1 MAEGAIK
8 PEIEGSLQNELVNT
22 TKEKHAQ
29 SVVNPQVDTN
39 SSRIQIIWTP
49 RFIISFALTL
59 ILGLSIASL
68 LTQGWLDGF
77 YSGLLIFQLYVIII
91 CLGWLTLLIVTHS
104 SWIRMG
110 SIFGII
116 CALFMTTHIIIF
128 SLSSDLSLHVHALI
142 NAITCLSL
150 LGSYICLSIDKTP
163 SNYLDAWLFGLAPLI
178 ACIAV
183 ALIYFLTPPI
193 ERSLITLENA
203 IAATAL
209 VLSILILWVRP
220 ALWKSQ
226 PGPTF
231 LFGSVPLILLI
242 RALSNKVFSPSNF
255 FLAQVLGRPIPN
267 LHTNE
272 SNFFFTQLS
281 LLLLFLGIV
290 RLIQAERSSS
300 TCSCAM
306 RFESSSEHAKIN

>member
-8 PEIEGSLQNELVNT
+8 SKIESSLQSELINT
-22 TKEKHAQ
+22 TNEKPTQ
-29 SVVNPQVDTN
+29 MEVNSQVDTN

-49 RFIISFALTL
+49 RFIIFFSLTL
-59 ILGLSIASL
+59 IFGLSIASL
-68 LTQGWLDGF
+68 LTQGWLDGY
-77 YSGLLIFQLYVIII
+77 YSGLWMFQVYIIII
-91 CLGWLTLLIVTHS
+91 CLGWLALLIITHS

-128 SLSSDLSLHVHALI
+128 SLNSDLSLHVHTLI
-142 NAITCLSL
+142 NAATCIAL

-163 SNYLDAWLFGLAPLI
+163 INRPDAWLFGLAPLI

-183 ALIYFLTPPI
+183 VLIYFLTPPI

-203 IAATAL
+203 IAGTAL
-209 VLSILILWVRP
+209 VLSILILWIRP
-220 ALWKSQ
+220 ALWRSQ
-226 PGPTF
+226 PGPTL
-231 LFGSVPLILLI
+231 LFGSVPPILLI
-242 RALSNKVFSPSNF
+242 RALSDKVFSPSNF
-255 FLAQVLGRPIPN
+255 FLAKVLGGPIPY

-300 TCSCAM
+300 N
-306 RFESSSEHAKIN
+306 KD